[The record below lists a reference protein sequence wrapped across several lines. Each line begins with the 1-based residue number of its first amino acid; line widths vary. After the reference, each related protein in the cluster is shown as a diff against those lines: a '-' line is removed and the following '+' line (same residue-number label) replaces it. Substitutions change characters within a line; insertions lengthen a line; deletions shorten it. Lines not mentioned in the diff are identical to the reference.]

1 MNWNICQKVPLSSL
15 NDCTRGLSGTLGIFK
30 VEIILVPKKGCFW
43 LKNANF
49 RHFPKIVNAA
59 FCITVCY
66 REIVQ
71 KNKFQ
76 SRIRSEVNV
85 MKDFLMPIFLVS
97 ALIHTQKYTFRKT
110 LRYPLVSYLIGK
122 NTFSP
127 SLKPP
132 PFLGVFGVF
141 FSLLRHCE
149 SLFFLTWSLMKLIF
163 WSFFHEFFRKM
174 GGVPD

>member
-1 MNWNICQKVPLSSL
+1 M
-15 NDCTRGLSGTLGIFK
+15 
-30 VEIILVPKKGCFW
+30 
-43 LKNANF
+43 
-49 RHFPKIVNAA
+49 
-59 FCITVCY
+59 CY

-127 SLKPP
+127 SLEHQCWHVAVKCRCDNTKSVWSSNTIHKFIHRQKPP
-132 PFLGVFGVF
+132 KLPKNTQKYTSFKAFFGHF
-141 FSLLRHCE
+141 IAYFERFAAE
-149 SLFFLTWSLMKLIF
+149 IF
-163 WSFFHEFFRKM
+163 
-174 GGVPD
+174 